1 MDDLALRIGTWAQDA
16 VAFLQLRRPGKPA
29 MLQPMFNWDDVRYF
43 LTLQREGT
51 LAAAGTALKLDP
63 TTVGRRLVKLEEG
76 LGARLFDRTPTGYAL
91 TEAGHRLLPRA
102 ERIEREALGVE
113 RDVAGE
119 DQKLEGVVRLTAT
132 EMLTTRF
139 IAPHLRRFRERYPQI
154 QLELQCTN
162 LDVNLARREAD
173 IALRLAR
180 PTQED
185 LIIKRLSFI
194 DLGLYASVDY
204 VDRFGLPK
212 DSLAGHQLILFAN
225 TRPFRRENDWI
236 EARMDGA
243 HVALRSDSVS
253 AIYSATVAGTG
264 ISLLPCLVAEADRQ
278 LVRVPVEGAPEPRQ
292 IWQAVHKDLRDSAR
306 IRAVVEFIGKIMTP
320 VEHRVSAA

>member
-1 MDDLALRIGTWAQDA
+1 MRDLAPSDATRAQFKN
-16 VAFLQLRRPGKPA
+16 AFLQLRAGHDAAK
-29 MLQPMFNWDDVRYF
+29 LQPMFNWDDVRYF
-43 LTLQREGT
+43 LTLHRQGT
-51 LAAAGTALKLDP
+51 LAAAGAALALDP

-76 LGARLFDRTPTGYAL
+76 LGARLFDRTPTGYVL

-139 IAPHLRRFRERYPQI
+139 IAPHLRRFRERYPEI
-154 QLELQCTN
+154 QLELHCTN

-194 DLGLYASVDY
+194 HLGLYASLDY
-204 VDRFGLPK
+204 ITRFGLPK

-225 TRPFRRENDWI
+225 TRPFRRENDWL

-243 HVALRSDSVS
+243 HVTLRSDSVS
-253 AIYSATVAGTG
+253 AIYSATVAGSG
-264 ISLLPCLVAEADRQ
+264 IALLPCLVADHDHH
-278 LVRVPVEGAPEPRQ
+278 LKRVPLEGAPEPRQ

-306 IRAVVEFIGKIMTP
+306 IRAVLDFVGKTMTP
-320 VEHRVSAA
+320 AQERVSAA

>member
-1 MDDLALRIGTWAQDA
+1 
-16 VAFLQLRRPGKPA
+16 
-29 MLQPMFNWDDVRYF
+29 MFNWDDVRYF
-43 LTLQREGT
+43 LTLQRQAT
-51 LAAAGTALKLDP
+51 LAAAGAALKLDP
-63 TTVGRRLVKLEEG
+63 TTVGRRLVKLEEE
-76 LGARLFDRTPTGYAL
+76 LGARLFDRTPAGYVL

-119 DQKLEGVVRLTAT
+119 DQKLEGVVKLTAT

-139 IAPHLRRFRERYPQI
+139 IAPHLRRFRERYPQV
-154 QLELQCTN
+154 QLDLNCTN

-194 DLGLYASVDY
+194 HLGLYASRDY

-212 DSLAGHQLILFAN
+212 DSLAGHQMILFASK
-225 TRPFRRENDWI
+225 RPFRRENDWV

-253 AIYSATVAGTG
+253 AMYAATTAGTG
-264 ISLLPCLVAEADRQ
+264 IALLPCLVADHDRQ
-278 LVRVPVEGAPEPRQ
+278 LVRVPVEGGPEPRQ

-306 IRAVVEFIGKIMTP
+306 IRAVLDFLGKVLTP
-320 VEHRVSAA
+320 PQDQVSAA

>member
-1 MDDLALRIGTWAQDA
+1 
-16 VAFLQLRRPGKPA
+16 
-29 MLQPMFNWDDVRYF
+29 MFNWDDVRYF
-43 LTLQREGT
+43 LTLHRQGT
-51 LAAAGTALKLDP
+51 LAAAGAALKLDP

-76 LGARLFDRTPTGYAL
+76 LGARLFDRTPTGYLL

-139 IAPHLRRFRERYPQI
+139 IAPHLRRFRERYPEI
-154 QLELQCTN
+154 QLDLRCTN
-162 LDVNLARREAD
+162 LNVNLARREAD

-194 DLGLYASVDY
+194 DLGLYASLDY
-204 VDRFGLPK
+204 IDRFGLPK

-225 TRPFRRENDWI
+225 IRPFRRENDWL

-253 AIYSATVAGTG
+253 AIYSAAVAGTG
-264 ISLLPCLVAEADRQ
+264 IALLPCLVADHDPH
-278 LVRVPVEGAPEPRQ
+278 LKRVPVAGAPEPRQ

-306 IRAVVEFIGKIMTP
+306 IRAVLDFIGKTMTP
-320 VEHRVSAA
+320 VQERISAA

>member
-1 MDDLALRIGTWAQDA
+1 
-16 VAFLQLRRPGKPA
+16 
-29 MLQPMFNWDDVRYF
+29 MFNWDDVRYF
-43 LTLQREGT
+43 LTLHRQGT

-63 TTVGRRLVKLEEG
+63 TTVGRRLTKLEEG
-76 LGARLFDRTPTGYAL
+76 LGARLFDRTPTGYVL

-139 IAPHLRRFRERYPQI
+139 IAPHLRRFRERYPEI
-154 QLELQCTN
+154 QLELHCTN

-194 DLGLYASVDY
+194 HLGLYASVDY
-204 VDRFGLPK
+204 VDRYGLPRE
-212 DSLAGHQLILFAN
+212 SLAGHQLILFAN

-243 HVALRSDSVS
+243 HLALRSDSVS

-264 ISLLPCLVAEADRQ
+264 IALLPCLVADYDRH

-306 IRAVVEFIGKIMTP
+306 IRAVLEFIGKTMTP
-320 VEHRVSAA
+320 VQERVSAA

>member
-1 MDDLALRIGTWAQDA
+1 
-16 VAFLQLRRPGKPA
+16 
-29 MLQPMFNWDDVRYF
+29 MFDWDDVRYF
-43 LTLQREGT
+43 LMLQRHGT
-51 LAAAGTALKLDP
+51 LAAAGAALKLDP
-63 TTVGRRLVKLEEG
+63 TTVGRRLTKLEEE
-76 LGARLFDRTPTGYAL
+76 LGARLFDRTPNGYVL
-91 TEAGHRLLPRA
+91 TDAGHRLLPRA

-113 RDVAGE
+113 REVAGE
-119 DQKLEGVVRLTAT
+119 DQKLEGLVRLTAT

-139 IAPHLRRFRERYPQI
+139 IAPHLRRFRERYPDI

-194 DLGLYASVDY
+194 DLGLYASLGY
-204 VDRFGLPK
+204 VNRFGLPQE
-212 DSLAGHQLILFAN
+212 SLAGHHMILFAN
-225 TRPFRRENDWI
+225 TRPFRRENDWL

-243 HVALRSDSVS
+243 RVALRSDSVS
-253 AIYSATVAGTG
+253 AIYSATVVGVG
-264 ISLLPCLVAEADRQ
+264 IALLPCLVADHDHE
-278 LVRVPVEGAPEPRQ
+278 LVRVPLEGAPEPRQ

-306 IRAVVEFIGKIMTP
+306 IRVVLDFLGKILTP
-320 VEHRVSAA
+320 VQESAGSP

>member
-1 MDDLALRIGTWAQDA
+1 
-16 VAFLQLRRPGKPA
+16 
-29 MLQPMFNWDDVRYF
+29 MFDWDDVRYF
-43 LTLQREGT
+43 LMLQRHGT
-51 LAAAGTALKLDP
+51 LAAAGAALKLDP
-63 TTVGRRLVKLEEG
+63 TTVGRRLIKLEEE
-76 LGARLFDRTPTGYAL
+76 LGARLFDRTPNGYVL

-113 RDVAGE
+113 REVAGE
-119 DQKLEGVVRLTAT
+119 DQKLEGIVRLTAT

-139 IAPHLRRFRERYPQI
+139 IAPHLRRFRERYPEI

-194 DLGLYASVDY
+194 DLGLYASLGY
-204 VDRFGLPK
+204 VNRFGLPQE
-212 DSLAGHQLILFAN
+212 SLAGHHMILFVN
-225 TRPFRRENDWI
+225 TRPFRRENDWL

-243 HVALRSDSVS
+243 RVALRSDSVS
-253 AIYSATVAGTG
+253 AIYSATVAGAG
-264 ISLLPCLVAEADRQ
+264 IALLPCLVADHDHE
-278 LVRVPVEGAPEPRQ
+278 LVRVPLEGAPEPRQ

-306 IRAVVEFIGKIMTP
+306 IRVVLDFLGKILTP
-320 VEHRVSAA
+320 VQEPSGSP

>member
-1 MDDLALRIGTWAQDA
+1 
-16 VAFLQLRRPGKPA
+16 
-29 MLQPMFNWDDVRYF
+29 
-43 LTLQREGT
+43 
-51 LAAAGTALKLDP
+51 
-63 TTVGRRLVKLEEG
+63 VKLEEG
-76 LGARLFDRTPTGYAL
+76 LGARLFDRTPTGYVL

-139 IAPHLRRFRERYPQI
+139 IAPHLRRFRERYPEI
-154 QLELQCTN
+154 QLELHCTN

-194 DLGLYASVDY
+194 HLGLYASIDY

-225 TRPFRRENDWI
+225 TRPFRRENDWLA
-236 EARMDGA
+236 ARMDGA
-243 HVALRSDSVS
+243 HLALRSDSVS

-264 ISLLPCLVAEADRQ
+264 IALLPCLVADHDRH
-278 LVRVPVEGAPEPRQ
+278 LVRVPLEGAPEPRQ

-306 IRAVVEFIGKIMTP
+306 IRAVLDFLGKTVTP
-320 VEHRVSAA
+320 VQERVSAA

>member
-1 MDDLALRIGTWAQDA
+1 MSYLASNEPRWAQVGD
-16 VAFLQLRRPGKPA
+16 AFLQLSSTDDAA
-29 MLQPMFNWDDVRYF
+29 MMQAMFNWDDVRYF
-43 LTLQREGT
+43 LTLQRYGT
-51 LAAAGTALKLDP
+51 LAAAGAALTLDP
-63 TTVGRRLVKLEEG
+63 TTIGRRLVKLEEE
-76 LGARLFDRTPTGYAL
+76 LGARLFDRTPNGYVL

-139 IAPHLRRFRERYPQI
+139 IAPQLRRFRERYPEI

-194 DLGLYASVDY
+194 HLGLYASLDY
-204 VDRFGLPK
+204 VDRFGLPG
-212 DSLAGHQLILFAN
+212 DSLAGHQMILFADV
-225 TRPFRRENDWI
+225 RPFRRENEWI

-243 HVALRSDSVS
+243 RVALRSDSVS
-253 AIYSATVAGTG
+253 ATYSATVAGTG
-264 ISLLPCLVAEADRQ
+264 IGLLPCLVADHDHH
-278 LVRVPVEGAPEPRQ
+278 LIRVPLEGEPEPRQ

-306 IRAVVEFIGKIMTP
+306 IRAVLEFLGKILTP
-320 VEHRVSAA
+320 PHDEA

>member
-1 MDDLALRIGTWAQDA
+1 MQLPDRA
-16 VAFLQLRRPGKPA
+16 VAA
-29 MLQPMFNWDDVRYF
+29 IVQPMFNWDDVRYF
-43 LTLQREGT
+43 LTLHRQGT
-51 LAAAGTALKLDP
+51 LAAAGAALTLDP

-76 LGARLFDRTPTGYAL
+76 LGARLFDRTPTGYVL

-139 IAPHLRRFRERYPQI
+139 IAPQLRRFRERYPEI
-154 QLELQCTN
+154 QLELHCTN

-194 DLGLYASVDY
+194 HLGLYASLDY
-204 VDRFGLPK
+204 VDRYGLPK
-212 DSLAGHQLILFAN
+212 DSLAGHQMILFAN
-225 TRPFRRENDWI
+225 TRPFRRENEWI
-236 EARMDGA
+236 EARMNGA
-243 HVALRSDSVS
+243 QLALRSDSVS

-264 ISLLPCLVAEADRQ
+264 IALLPCLVADHDRH

-292 IWQAVHKDLRDSAR
+292 ISQAVHKDLRDSAR
-306 IRAVVEFIGKIMTP
+306 IRAVLDFVGKTMTP
-320 VEHRVSAA
+320 ADERVSAA

>member
-1 MDDLALRIGTWAQDA
+1 MNDLAPNEPLWAQPRGA
-16 VAFLQLRRPGKPA
+16 VLQLRLPGNAASMQA
-29 MLQPMFNWDDVRYF
+29 MFDWDDVRYF
-43 LTLQREGT
+43 LTLQRHAT
-51 LAAAGTALKLDP
+51 LAAAGAALTLDP
-63 TTVGRRLVKLEEG
+63 TTVGRRLVKLEDE
-76 LGARLFDRTPTGYAL
+76 LGARLFDRTPNGYVL
-91 TEAGHRLLPRA
+91 TDAGHRLLPRA

-139 IAPHLRRFRERYPQI
+139 IAPQLRRFRERYPEI

-194 DLGLYASVDY
+194 HLGLYASVDY
-204 VDRFGLPK
+204 ADRFGLPK
-212 DSLAGHQLILFAN
+212 ESLAGHQMILFAN

-243 HVALRSDSVS
+243 RVALRSDSVS
-253 AIYSATVAGTG
+253 ATYSATVAGTG
-264 ISLLPCLVAEADRQ
+264 IGLLPCLVADHDRH
-278 LVRVPVEGAPEPRQ
+278 LVRVPVEGAPDPRQ

-306 IRAVVEFIGKIMTP
+306 IRAALDFLGKALTP
-320 VEHRVSAA
+320 RQEKISAA

>member
-1 MDDLALRIGTWAQDA
+1 MARSLSWKSDSRSIFA
-16 VAFLQLRRPGKPA
+16 VATSMQHCDSA
-29 MLQPMFNWDDVRYF
+29 AMFNWDDVRYF
-43 LTLQREGT
+43 LTLQRQGT
-51 LAAAGTALKLDP
+51 LAAAGAALKLDP
-63 TTVGRRLVKLEEG
+63 TTVGRRLVKLEEE
-76 LGARLFDRTPTGYAL
+76 LGARLFDRTPSGYVL

-119 DQKLEGVVRLTAT
+119 DQKLEGVVKLTAT

-139 IAPHLRRFRERYPQI
+139 IAPHLKRFRERYPEI
-154 QLELQCTN
+154 QLDLNCTN

-194 DLGLYASVDY
+194 HLGLYASRDY
-204 VDRFGLPK
+204 ADRFGLPK
-212 DSLAGHQLILFAN
+212 DSLAGHQMILFASK
-225 TRPFRRENDWI
+225 RPFRRENEWL

-253 AIYSATVAGTG
+253 AMYAATVAGTG
-264 ISLLPCLVAEADRQ
+264 IALLPCLVADHDRH

-306 IRAVVEFIGKIMTP
+306 IRAVLDFLGKVLTP
-320 VEHRVSAA
+320 SQEQVSAA

>member
-1 MDDLALRIGTWAQDA
+1 MKDLALRKRSCSQSIGAL
-16 VAFLQLRRPGKPA
+16 LQLQIPSNAA
-29 MLQPMFNWDDVRYF
+29 MVQAMFNWDDVRYF
-43 LTLQREGT
+43 LTLHRQGT
-51 LAAAGTALKLDP
+51 LAAAGAALTLDP
-63 TTVGRRLVKLEEG
+63 TTVGRRLLKLEDE
-76 LGARLFDRTPTGYAL
+76 LGARLFDRTPSGYVL

-139 IAPHLRRFRERYPQI
+139 IAPHLRRFRERYPEI

-162 LDVNLARREAD
+162 LSVNLARREAD

-194 DLGLYASVDY
+194 HLGLYASLDY
-204 VDRFGLPK
+204 ADRYGLPK
-212 DSLAGHQLILFAN
+212 DSLAGHQMILFAN
-225 TRPFRRENDWI
+225 VRPFRRENDWI

-264 ISLLPCLVAEADRQ
+264 IGLLPCLVADHDRQ
-278 LVRVPVEGAPEPRQ
+278 LVRVPLEGAPEPRQ

-306 IRAVVEFIGKIMTP
+306 IRAVLDFLGKVLTP
-320 VEHRVSAA
+320 PQEAAA

>member
-1 MDDLALRIGTWAQDA
+1 
-16 VAFLQLRRPGKPA
+16 
-29 MLQPMFNWDDVRYF
+29 MFNWDDVRYF
-43 LTLQREGT
+43 LTLQRQST
-51 LAAAGTALKLDP
+51 LAAAGSELKLDP
-63 TTVGRRLVKLEEG
+63 TTVGRRLVKLEEE
-76 LGARLFDRTPTGYAL
+76 LGARLFDRTPSGYVL

-119 DQKLEGVVRLTAT
+119 DQKLEGVVKLTAT

-139 IAPHLRRFRERYPQI
+139 IAPYLKRFQETHPDI
-154 QLELQCTN
+154 QLDLNCTN

-194 DLGLYASVDY
+194 HLGLYASRDY
-204 VDRFGLPK
+204 VDHMGSPTE
-212 DSLAGHQLILFAN
+212 SLAGHQVMLFASK
-225 TRPFRRENDWI
+225 RPFRRENEWLT
-236 EARMDGA
+236 ARMDGA
-243 HVALRSDSVS
+243 RVVLRSDSVS
-253 AIYSATVAGTG
+253 SMYAATLAGTG
-264 ISLLPCLVAEADRQ
+264 IALLPSQVADNDPD

-306 IRAVVEFIGKIMTP
+306 IRAVLDFLG
-320 VEHRVSAA
+320 RVLTAQVPGESA

>member
-1 MDDLALRIGTWAQDA
+1 MKTLALSPPCAPQLEN
-16 VAFLQLRRPGKPA
+16 AFLQLSIRGRPA
-29 MLQPMFNWDDVRYF
+29 MMQAMFNWDDVRYF
-43 LTLQREGT
+43 LTLHRQGT
-51 LAAAGTALKLDP
+51 LAAAGAALTLDP

-76 LGARLFDRTPTGYAL
+76 LGARLFDRTPTGYVL

-139 IAPHLRRFRERYPQI
+139 IAPHLRRFRERYPEI

-194 DLGLYASVDY
+194 DLGLYASLDY
-204 VDRFGLPK
+204 IDRFGLPK
-212 DSLAGHQLILFAN
+212 DSLAGHQLILFAD
-225 TRPFRRENDWI
+225 TRPFRRENDWL

-264 ISLLPCLVAEADRQ
+264 IALLPCLVADHDRH
-278 LVRVPVEGAPEPRQ
+278 LSRVPVEGAPEPRQ

-306 IRAVVEFIGKIMTP
+306 IRAVLDFIGKTMTP
-320 VEHRVSAA
+320 ARERVSAA

>member
-1 MDDLALRIGTWAQDA
+1 MQ
-16 VAFLQLRRPGKPA
+16 A
-29 MLQPMFNWDDVRYF
+29 MFDWDDVRYF
-43 LTLQREGT
+43 LTLQRHAT
-51 LAAAGTALKLDP
+51 LAAAGAALTLDP
-63 TTVGRRLVKLEEG
+63 TTVGRRLVKLEEE
-76 LGARLFDRTPTGYAL
+76 LGARLFDRTPNGYVL
-91 TEAGHRLLPRA
+91 
-102 ERIEREALGVE
+102 RIEREALGVE

-139 IAPHLRRFRERYPQI
+139 IAPQLRRFRERYPEI

-194 DLGLYASVDY
+194 HLGLYASLDY

-212 DSLAGHQLILFAN
+212 ESLAGHQMILFAN

-243 HVALRSDSVS
+243 RVALRSDSVS
-253 AIYSATVAGTG
+253 ATYSATVAGTG
-264 ISLLPCLVAEADRQ
+264 IGLLPCLVADHDRH

-306 IRAVVEFIGKIMTP
+306 IRAVLDFLGKALKP
-320 VEHRVSAA
+320 PQQNVSAA

>member
-1 MDDLALRIGTWAQDA
+1 MKHLAPHEPYWTQGRGAL
-16 VAFLQLRRPGKPA
+16 LQLRCPDEAARMQA
-29 MLQPMFNWDDVRYF
+29 MFDWDDVRYF
-43 LTLQREGT
+43 LTLQRHAT
-51 LAAAGTALKLDP
+51 LAAAGAALTLDP
-63 TTVGRRLVKLEEG
+63 TTVGRRLVKLEEE
-76 LGARLFDRTPTGYAL
+76 LGARLFDRTPNGYVL

-139 IAPHLRRFRERYPQI
+139 IAPQLRRFRERYPEI

-194 DLGLYASVDY
+194 HLGLYASLDY

-212 DSLAGHQLILFAN
+212 ESLAGHQMILFAN

-243 HVALRSDSVS
+243 RVALRSDSVS
-253 AIYSATVAGTG
+253 ATYSATVAGTG
-264 ISLLPCLVAEADRQ
+264 IGLLPCLVADHDRH

-306 IRAVVEFIGKIMTP
+306 IRAVLDFLGKALKP
-320 VEHRVSAA
+320 PQQHVSAA

>member
-1 MDDLALRIGTWAQDA
+1 MKDLAPSEPTWAQYWSA
-16 VAFLQLRRPGKPA
+16 LLQLRPTDAAARVQA
-29 MLQPMFNWDDVRYF
+29 VFDWDDVRYF
-43 LTLQREGT
+43 LTLQRHAT
-51 LAAAGTALKLDP
+51 LAAAGTALTLDP
-63 TTVGRRLVKLEEG
+63 TTVGRRLMKLEDE
-76 LGARLFDRTPTGYAL
+76 LGARLFDRTPNGYVL
-91 TEAGHRLLPRA
+91 TDAGHRLLPRA

-139 IAPHLRRFRERYPQI
+139 IAPQLRRLRGRYPEI

-162 LDVNLARREAD
+162 LDVNLARRESD

-194 DLGLYASVDY
+194 HLGLYASLDY

-212 DSLAGHQLILFAN
+212 EPLAGHQMILFAN
-225 TRPFRRENDWI
+225 TPPFRRENDWI
-236 EARMDGA
+236 EARMGGA
-243 HVALRSDSVS
+243 RVALRSDSVS
-253 AIYSATVAGTG
+253 ATYSATVGGTG
-264 ISLLPCLVAEADRQ
+264 IGLLPCLVADHDRH

-306 IRAVVEFIGKIMTP
+306 IRAVLDFLGKALTP
-320 VEHRVSAA
+320 PQAKVSAA

>member
-1 MDDLALRIGTWAQDA
+1 MNDLAPNEPLWAQLRGA
-16 VAFLQLRRPGKPA
+16 VLQLRLPGNAASMQA
-29 MLQPMFNWDDVRYF
+29 MFDWDDVRYF
-43 LTLQREGT
+43 LTLQRHAT
-51 LAAAGTALKLDP
+51 LAAAGAALTLDP
-63 TTVGRRLVKLEEG
+63 TTVGRRLVKLEDE
-76 LGARLFDRTPTGYAL
+76 LGARLFDRTPNGYVL
-91 TEAGHRLLPRA
+91 TDAGHRLLPRA

-139 IAPHLRRFRERYPQI
+139 IAPQLRRFRERYPEI

-194 DLGLYASVDY
+194 HLGLYASVDY
-204 VDRFGLPK
+204 ADRFGLPK
-212 DSLAGHQLILFAN
+212 DSLAGHQMILFAN

-243 HVALRSDSVS
+243 RVALRSDSVS
-253 AIYSATVAGTG
+253 ATYSATVAGTG
-264 ISLLPCLVAEADRQ
+264 IGLLPCLVADHDRH
-278 LVRVPVEGAPEPRQ
+278 LVRVPVEGAPDPRQ

-306 IRAVVEFIGKIMTP
+306 IRAVLDFLGKALTP
-320 VEHRVSAA
+320 PQEKTSAA

>member
-1 MDDLALRIGTWAQDA
+1 LGADLKGIFA
-16 VAFLQLRRPGKPA
+16 VAYRFRCCDDA
-29 MLQPMFNWDDVRYF
+29 AVFDWDDVRYF
-43 LTLQREGT
+43 LTLQRHAT
-51 LAAAGTALKLDP
+51 LAAAGAALSLDP
-63 TTVGRRLVKLEEG
+63 TTVGRRLVKLEDE
-76 LGARLFDRTPTGYAL
+76 LGARLFDRTPNGYVL

-119 DQKLEGVVRLTAT
+119 DQRLEGVVRLTAT

-139 IAPHLRRFRERYPQI
+139 IAPQLRRFRERYPEI

-173 IALRLAR
+173 IALRLSR

-194 DLGLYASVDY
+194 HLGLYASLDY
-204 VDRFGLPK
+204 VDRFGLPRE
-212 DSLAGHQLILFAN
+212 SLAGHQMILFAN
-225 TRPFRRENDWI
+225 TRPFRRENEWI
-236 EARMDGA
+236 ESHMDGA
-243 HVALRSDSVS
+243 RVALRSDSVS
-253 AIYSATVAGTG
+253 ATYSATVAGTG
-264 ISLLPCLVAEADRQ
+264 IGLLPCQVADHDRH
-278 LVRVPVEGAPEPRQ
+278 LVRVPVDGAPEPRQ

-306 IRAVVEFIGKIMTP
+306 IRAVLDFLGKALMTP
-320 VEHRVSAA
+320 PQENVSAA

>member
-1 MDDLALRIGTWAQDA
+1 
-16 VAFLQLRRPGKPA
+16 
-29 MLQPMFNWDDVRYF
+29 MFSWDDVRYF
-43 LTLQREGT
+43 LTLQRQGS
-51 LAAAGTALKLDP
+51 LAAAGAALKLDP
-63 TTVGRRLVKLEEG
+63 TTVGRRLVKLEEE
-76 LGARLFDRTPTGYAL
+76 LGARLFDRTPGGYVL

-119 DQKLEGVVRLTAT
+119 DQKLEGVVKLTAT

-139 IAPHLRRFRERYPQI
+139 IAPHLRRFRERYPEI
-154 QLELQCTN
+154 QLDLNCTN
-162 LDVNLARREAD
+162 LEVNLARREAD

-194 DLGLYASVDY
+194 HLGLYASRGY
-204 VDRFGLPK
+204 ADRFGLPK
-212 DSLAGHQLILFAN
+212 DSLAGHQMILFAT
-225 TRPFRRENDWI
+225 TRLFRRENDWL

-253 AIYSATVAGTG
+253 AIYAATAAGTG
-264 ISLLPCLVAEADRQ
+264 IALLPCLVADHDQ
-278 LVRVPVEGAPEPRQ
+278 LLVRVPVEGAPEPRQ

-306 IRAVVEFIGKIMTP
+306 IRAVLDFLGRVLTP
-320 VEHRVSAA
+320 PQERVSAA

>member
-1 MDDLALRIGTWAQDA
+1 MNDLAPNEPSWAQPRSA
-16 VAFLQLRRPGKPA
+16 LLQLHLTGDTA
-29 MLQPMFNWDDVRYF
+29 SMQGMFDWDDVRYF
-43 LTLQREGT
+43 LMLQRHAT
-51 LAAAGTALKLDP
+51 LAAAGAALTLDP
-63 TTVGRRLVKLEEG
+63 TTVGRRLVKLEDE
-76 LGARLFDRTPTGYAL
+76 LGARLFDRTPNGYVL
-91 TEAGHRLLPRA
+91 TDAGHRLLPRA

-139 IAPHLRRFRERYPQI
+139 IAPQLRRFRERYPEI

-194 DLGLYASVDY
+194 HLGLYASVDY
-204 VDRFGLPK
+204 ADRFGLPK
-212 DSLAGHQLILFAN
+212 ESLAGHQMILFAN

-243 HVALRSDSVS
+243 RVALRSDSVS
-253 AIYSATVAGTG
+253 ATYSATVAGTG
-264 ISLLPCLVAEADRQ
+264 IGLLPCLVADHDRH
-278 LVRVPVEGAPEPRQ
+278 LVRVPVEGAPDPRQ

-306 IRAVVEFIGKIMTP
+306 IRAVLDFLGKALTP
-320 VEHRVSAA
+320 PQEKISAA

>member
-1 MDDLALRIGTWAQDA
+1 
-16 VAFLQLRRPGKPA
+16 
-29 MLQPMFNWDDVRYF
+29 MFNWDDVRYF
-43 LTLQREGT
+43 LTLQRQAT
-51 LAAAGTALKLDP
+51 LAAAGGALKLDP
-63 TTVGRRLVKLEEG
+63 TTIGRRLVKLEEE
-76 LGARLFDRTPTGYAL
+76 LGARLFDRTPVGYVL

-119 DQKLEGVVRLTAT
+119 DQKLEGVVKLTAT

-139 IAPHLRRFRERYPQI
+139 IAPHLRRFRERYPEV
-154 QLELQCTN
+154 QLDLNCTN

-194 DLGLYASVDY
+194 HLGLYASRDY
-204 VDRFGLPK
+204 FDRFGLPK
-212 DSLAGHQLILFAN
+212 DSLAGHQMILFASN
-225 TRPFRRENDWI
+225 RPFRRENDWL

-253 AIYSATVAGTG
+253 AMYAATTAGTG
-264 ISLLPCLVAEADRQ
+264 IALLPCLVADHDRQ
-278 LVRVPVEGAPEPRQ
+278 LVRVPVEGGPEPRQ

-306 IRAVVEFIGKIMTP
+306 IRAVLDFLGKVLTAPQERI
-320 VEHRVSAA
+320 SAA

>member
-1 MDDLALRIGTWAQDA
+1 MKDLRPHEPLWVQPGSAL
-16 VAFLQLRRPGKPA
+16 LQLHVSNDTA
-29 MLQPMFNWDDVRYF
+29 MLQAMFNWDDVRYF
-43 LTLQREGT
+43 LTLQRYGS
-51 LAAAGTALKLDP
+51 LAAAGTALALDP
-63 TTVGRRLVKLEEG
+63 TTVGRRLIKLEEE
-76 LGARLFDRTPTGYAL
+76 LGARLFDRTPSGYVL
-91 TEAGHRLLPRA
+91 TDAGHRLLPRA

-132 EMLTTRF
+132 EMLATRF
-139 IAPHLRRFRERYPQI
+139 IAPHLRRFRERYPEI

-194 DLGLYASVDY
+194 HLGLYASLDY
-204 VDRFGLPK
+204 VDRFGLPRE
-212 DSLAGHQLILFAN
+212 SLAGHQMILFAN
-225 TRPFRRENDWI
+225 THPFRRENEWI

-243 HVALRSDSVS
+243 RVALRSDSVS
-253 AIYSATVAGTG
+253 ATYSATVAGAG
-264 ISLLPCLVAEADRQ
+264 IGLLPCLVADNDRH
-278 LVRVPVEGAPEPRQ
+278 LMRVPVEGAPEPRQ

-306 IRAVVEFIGKIMTP
+306 IRAVLEFLGKALTP
-320 VEHRVSAA
+320 RQENVSAA

>member
-1 MDDLALRIGTWAQDA
+1 
-16 VAFLQLRRPGKPA
+16 
-29 MLQPMFNWDDVRYF
+29 MFNWDDVRYF
-43 LTLQREGT
+43 LTLQRQST
-51 LAAAGTALKLDP
+51 LAAAGAALKLDP
-63 TTVGRRLVKLEEG
+63 TTVGRRLVKLEEE
-76 LGARLFDRTPTGYAL
+76 LGARLFDRTPGGYVL

-119 DQKLEGVVRLTAT
+119 DQKLEGVVKLTAT

-139 IAPHLRRFRERYPQI
+139 IAPHLRRFRERYPEI
-154 QLELQCTN
+154 QLDLNCTN

-173 IALRLAR
+173 IALRLSR

-194 DLGLYASVDY
+194 HLGLYASRDY
-204 VDRFGLPK
+204 ADRFGLPK
-212 DSLAGHQLILFAN
+212 DSLAGHQMVLFASR
-225 TRPFRRENDWI
+225 RPFRRENEWL
-236 EARMDGA
+236 EARLDGA

-253 AIYSATVAGTG
+253 SMYAAAVAGAG
-264 ISLLPCLVAEADRQ
+264 IALLPCLVADHDRQ
-278 LVRVPVEGAPEPRQ
+278 LVRVPMDGAPEPRQ

-306 IRAVVEFIGKIMTP
+306 IRAVLDFLGKVLTP
-320 VEHRVSAA
+320 PSEQSSAA

>member
-1 MDDLALRIGTWAQDA
+1 MNHLAPHEPTLAQA
-16 VAFLQLRRPGKPA
+16 NGAFLQLPILSDAA
-29 MLQPMFNWDDVRYF
+29 MLQAMFNWDDVRYF
-43 LTLQREGT
+43 LTLQRNGT
-51 LAAAGTALKLDP
+51 LAAAGAALKLDP
-63 TTVGRRLVKLEEG
+63 TTIGRRLVKLEEE
-76 LGARLFDRTPTGYAL
+76 LGARLFDRTPNGYVL

-139 IAPHLRRFRERYPQI
+139 IAPHLRRFRERYPDI
-154 QLELQCTN
+154 QLELLCSN
-162 LDVNLARREAD
+162 LNVNLARREAD

-185 LIIKRLSFI
+185 LIIKRLSLI
-194 DLGLYASVDY
+194 HLGLYASLEY

-236 EARMDGA
+236 EARMGGA
-243 HVALRSDSVS
+243 RVALRSDSVS
-253 AIYSATVAGTG
+253 SIYSATVAGTG
-264 ISLLPCLVAEADRQ
+264 IGLLPCLVADHDSH
-278 LVRVPVEGAPEPRQ
+278 LVRLPLEGAPEPRQ

-306 IRAVVEFIGKIMTP
+306 IRAVLDFLGRILTP
-320 VEHRVSAA
+320 PQKDASAA